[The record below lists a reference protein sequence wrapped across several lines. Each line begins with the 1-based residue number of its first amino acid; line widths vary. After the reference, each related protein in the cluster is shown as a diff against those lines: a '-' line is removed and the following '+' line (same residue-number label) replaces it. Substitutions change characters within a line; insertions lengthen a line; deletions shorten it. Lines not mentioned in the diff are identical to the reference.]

1 MSGRPRLRPA
11 LVRAAPWVA
20 LVVGVALVLL
30 VALGPALTR
39 SSAGSPGGDG
49 HSPAVALL
57 TAADPTV
64 VAAPQP
70 RTPGPL
76 LLPIGVAVVI
86 GLTLQGGRARSTTA
100 GAFPSRRCVGLDR
113 WRARL
118 VGAPPALG
126 PTTSN

>member
-70 RTPGPL
+70 RAPGPL
-76 LLPIGVAVVI
+76 LVVI